1 MASGI
6 KDHRVVPHDEWL
18 EARKA
23 LLAKEKEFTRQR
35 SELSRQRRELPWH
48 CDLARA
54 AGEDRAIQEEDGMEL
69 QVGLFA
75 GERLQ
80 SRSSRVVHPEG
91 AAERHGLVQLSG
103 DPCMPEREGTS
114 VFYKDERGAI
124 FHTYSTYARGIDM
137 MNTAYHYL
145 DLVPKGRD
153 ENPESPQDWVRHRD
167 RYEG

>member
-1 MASGI
+1 MRQNLDRRPATTTPRVCYAPAAEEGRLTSFTRNTRRRGDRMASGI

-69 QVGLFA
+69 QVGL
-75 GERLQ
+75 
-80 SRSSRVVHPEG
+80 V
-91 AAERHGLVQLSG
+91 
-103 DPCMPEREGTS
+103 
-114 VFYKDERGAI
+114 
-124 FHTYSTYARGIDM
+124 
-137 MNTAYHYL
+137 
-145 DLVPKGRD
+145 
-153 ENPESPQDWVRHRD
+153 
-167 RYEG
+167 